1 MLETADVVHSK
12 QLEGRAEPHWC
23 CRVDRDVNSADRRCP
38 FVERTVQG
46 QPWGGEDLL
55 GPEASYRAGGRLAAG
70 AVPVADEDARAG
82 REVRATKRGLPPS
95 TGILYGAV
103 QV

>member
-1 MLETADVVHSK
+1 MLKTADVVHSK
-12 QLEGRAEPHWC
+12 QLEGRAEPQWC
-23 CRVDRDVNSADRRCP
+23 CREDRDFNSADRWCP

-46 QPWGGEDLL
+46 RPSGGEDLP
-55 GPEASYRAGGRLAAG
+55 GPEASYRAGGRFAAG
-70 AVPVADEDARAG
+70 AVPVADEDVRAG
-82 REVRATKRGLPPS
+82 HEVRATKRGWPPS